1 MSMGQSTHSELTQ
14 LRGEFGKACGIAESV
29 RRLLRRRPLQ
39 PRFIVKSVQI
49 IDRSEIVPID
59 FGALDKAMLPPGTI
73 QACCALS
80 AVLAEH
86 VVRTNLQDA
95 QANMWVREDGRI
107 VAIAQNQESNEM
119 RVLEEVWGNETL

>member
-1 MSMGQSTHSELTQ
+1 MGMVQSTYPELTR
-14 LRGEFGKACGIAESV
+14 LRGEPGKACDVAESV

-39 PRFIVKSVQI
+39 PQFIVKVTQVV
-49 IDRSEIVPID
+49 DLSEVVPID
-59 FGALDKAMLPPGTI
+59 FSALDNAMLPSGTV

-86 VVRTNLQDA
+86 VVKTQLQDA

-107 VAIAQNQESNEM
+107 VAIAQNSDTREM
-119 RVLEEVWGNETL
+119 RVLEEVW